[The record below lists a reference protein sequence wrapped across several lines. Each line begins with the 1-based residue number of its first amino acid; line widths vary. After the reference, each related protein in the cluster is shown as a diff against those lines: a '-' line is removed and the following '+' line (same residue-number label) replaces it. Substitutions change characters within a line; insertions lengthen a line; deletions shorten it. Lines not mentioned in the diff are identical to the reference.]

1 MRYQRTIIR
10 ALGRISL
17 LVVARWQ
24 PENACVSMLALQ
36 EIAKRPLQLRNMRVM
51 MAGVEASGRESGGVA
66 VRRQPAGRHPGRNG
80 GVVLGG
86 GRYACTG
93 LHKPTFAKQTVQC
106 EWSGCRW
113 YDIGDGL
120 ELKGKRLCVSQ
131 TENLG
136 KKFQKNQKYRACF
149 LKCYIAVT
157 KRPKRQESTCMWST

>member
-80 GVVLGG
+80 GVVLPVGG

-93 LHKPTFAKQTVQC
+93 LHKPTFAKQKVQC
-106 EWSGCRW
+106 EWSGCRTLVRHW
-113 YDIGDGL
+113 GWAGV
-120 ELKGKRLCVSQ
+120 ER
-131 TENLG
+131 
-136 KKFQKNQKYRACF
+136 QKVVCFSDF
-149 LKCYIAVT
+149 LKLRTSGKNFKKIKNTGRVF
-157 KRPKRQESTCMWST
+157 